1 MRSTVLYRPHTAE
14 ETIGL
19 IAETLDAMLDGRT
32 DDFVYGKLRAWG
44 EMPEGEHDASTLRT
58 ALRYLLPTKGVAD
71 SRFRI
76 DHGWTTDEITQIIAL
91 LRTQAESLRGAA
103 AFALKMKSNPQ
114 GVLKSNPQG
123 VSMLSGTAE
132 TLMRDADKMKQV
144 FINLL
149 QNGLGYVSEGGHIW
163 VSSVRQDRTVEI
175 RFANDGPPIP
185 PEVLDRLFV
194 PFATTRPEGTG
205 LGLVVVH
212 QIVTEHGGHIA
223 VDSSAPNMT
232 VFRIRLPLRR

>member
-19 IAETLDAMLDGRT
+19 IAETLDALLDGRT

-103 AFALKMKSNPQ
+103 ATA
-114 GVLKSNPQG
+114 
-123 VSMLSGTAE
+123 MLSGTAE
-132 TLMRDADKMKQV
+132 TLIRDADK
-144 FINLL
+144 I
-149 QNGLGYVSEGGHIW
+149 
-163 VSSVRQDRTVEI
+163 
-175 RFANDGPPIP
+175 
-185 PEVLDRLFV
+185 DRLIE
-194 PFATTRPEGTG
+194 RWSMN
-205 LGLVVVH
+205 
-212 QIVTEHGGHIA
+212 GGE
-223 VDSSAPNMT
+223 
-232 VFRIRLPLRR
+232 